1 MILYQNTDFS
11 EDSILIQ
18 FFETQK
24 KKFLVLMCICM
35 HVHSQNKRH
44 AKFRILHTLEKMF
57 YVILSSFHG

>member
-24 KKFLVLMCICM
+24 KKIFSVNVYLYAC
-35 HVHSQNKRH
+35 
-44 AKFRILHTLEKMF
+44 A
-57 YVILSSFHG
+57 